1 MGFKWLD
8 QNSIQN
14 LKETLLELFDNIQ
27 YGQDYSKS
35 CVLEVDL
42 YYDASIHDNH
52 QQFPFCAEHSA
63 NDNCIDKKLLTTLHS
78 KENYIIYFDNLV
90 QCMQHGLKLK
100 EIHKVIEFEHKE
112 WMKEYIDLNTH
123 LRAQAKSKFEQDVF
137 KLFNNSI
144 YGKTLE
150 RVDNYKDIR
159 LCTSWKRA
167 SKYISKNN
175 YLDYRIFKNNLVAIE
190 MKRTEICYDKPIYV
204 GQVVLEISKLLMYD
218 FHYNFIQKEISK
230 DFTSQLCY
238 VDTDSFIY
246 FFVNKENSPN
256 DDLYAS

>member
-63 NDNCIDKKLLTTLHS
+63 NDNCIHKKLLTTLHI

-112 WMKEYIDLNTH
+112 WMKEYIVLNTH
-123 LRAQAKSKFEQDVF
+123 QNQNLNRMFSSC
-137 KLFNNSI
+137 LI
-144 YGKTLE
+144 ILYMG
-150 RVDNYKDIR
+150 RR
-159 LCTSWKRA
+159 LKGL
-167 SKYISKNN
+167 III
-175 YLDYRIFKNNLVAIE
+175 RIFVCAPLGREQVNTLVKI
-190 MKRTEICYDKPIYV
+190 II
-204 GQVVLEISKLLMYD
+204 
-218 FHYNFIQKEISK
+218 
-230 DFTSQLCY
+230 
-238 VDTDSFIY
+238 
-246 FFVNKENSPN
+246 
-256 DDLYAS
+256 